1 MDAPSEACQV
11 SGASVWE
18 EELTCI
24 KFQLVVRPNVG
35 HLLFLVTLLGRRCWK
50 LRPREAEAEQGLPRL
65 VSGRAGT

>member
-1 MDAPSEACQV
+1 MDALSEACQV
-11 SGASVWE
+11 GGASVWE

-50 LRPREAEAEQGLPRL
+50 LRPPG
-65 VSGRAGT
+65 S